1 MIKAVLFD
9 LDGTL
14 LPIDQEKFVYRYVP
28 MLTAKMEPYGLDK
41 KKLGETLW
49 GSVFLAAKNDGS
61 CTNEELIWNYF
72 ADVFGKDV
80 VKLKPLFEEFYATEF
95 DTAKDVAG
103 RQPLAPELISWLK
116 GRNVKIIL
124 ATNPV
129 FPKVATDIRI
139 RWAGLDPGDFD
150 YCTVY
155 ENSRFAKPNPEYY
168 AELLRMHGLTADEC
182 IMIGNDV
189 NEDIIPTAKLGIRSY
204 LVTDCLIN
212 RDGKDF
218 SDVPSGTFA
227 DMVGYLRNLLEN

>member
-14 LPIDQEKFVYRYVP
+14 LPLDQEKFVRRYVP
-28 MLTAKMEPYGLDK
+28 MLTAKMEPYGLEP

-61 CTNEELIWNYF
+61 RTNEDLIWDYF

-80 VKLKPLFEEFYATEF
+80 VKLKPLFEEFYATKF
-95 DTAKDVAG
+95 DEAKDVAG
-103 RQPLAPELISWLK
+103 KQPLAPEIISWLK
-116 GRNVKIIL
+116 GKGVKIIL
-124 ATNPV
+124 ATNPI

-168 AELLRMHGLTADEC
+168 AELLRMHNLSADDC
-182 IMIGNDV
+182 IMVGNDV
-189 NEDIIPTAKLGIRSY
+189 NEDILPTAKIGVRSY

-212 RDGKDF
+212 RDNKDI
-218 SDVPSGTFA
+218 SEIPHGTFA
-227 DMVGYLRNLLEN
+227 DMVDYLKSLF